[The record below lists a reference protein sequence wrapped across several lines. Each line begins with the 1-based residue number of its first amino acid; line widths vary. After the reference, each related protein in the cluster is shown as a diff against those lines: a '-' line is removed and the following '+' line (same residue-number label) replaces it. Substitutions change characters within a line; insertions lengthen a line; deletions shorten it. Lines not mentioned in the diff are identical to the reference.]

1 MAQQEDMDI
10 LELQRQFA
18 TDDACREHLFKI
30 RWPEG
35 PTCAKCGGGNFY
47 RINARNVYECRCGRQ
62 VSLTAGTIMHGS
74 HTPLRKWFWAIYMAA
89 RDKRGVSASR
99 LQKEL
104 RVSYPTAWLML
115 HKIRHGRGERDG
127 LYLLSRI
134 VETDET
140 YVGGKKEGGKRGR
153 GTEKTPVQVAVS
165 LDSAGKIPGF
175 VKMGVLEDVSGESIG
190 AFVEKSMAQGSTVRT
205 DGFGS
210 YPAALGERYEHE
222 PERFDPM
229 GTLSI

>member
-1 MAQQEDMDI
+1 MAQQESIDI
-10 LELQRQFA
+10 LEFQRRFA
-18 TDDACREHLFKI
+18 TDDACRDHLHKI

-35 PTCAKCGGGNFY
+35 PKCAKCGGGNFY
-47 RINARNVYECRCGRQ
+47 RISARNVYECRCGRQ

-115 HKIRHGRGERDG
+115 HKIRHGMGERDG
-127 LYLLSRI
+127 LYLLSGI

-153 GTEKTPVQVAVS
+153 GT
-165 LDSAGKIPGF
+165 
-175 VKMGVLEDVSGESIG
+175 
-190 AFVEKSMAQGSTVRT
+190 
-205 DGFGS
+205 
-210 YPAALGERYEHE
+210 
-222 PERFDPM
+222 
-229 GTLSI
+229 